1 VERRGQSY
9 EEWMDRG
16 IASPHMNGGAL
27 NKSNISGPIL
37 IDSFFFSTIRVF
49 FLSLA

>member
-37 IDSFFFSTIRVF
+37 IDSFFFQQLGF
-49 FLSLA
+49 FFYH